1 MYVGSL
7 SSSVGLGICVIEHL
21 SIESSVVDSTIRVG
35 IIIIIMSLYNN
46 PFVCHCQK
54 LLSLLLLELVYELL

>member
-21 SIESSVVDSTIRVG
+21 SIESSVVDGSIIRVG
-35 IIIIIMSLYNN
+35 IIIIIIIIDYYSYT
-46 PFVCHCQK
+46 K
-54 LLSLLLLELVYELL
+54 S